1 MLFLRFLSKIKGNGI
16 QMQVRTIWYEMAEK
30 EDLKICACN
39 SYRESHT
46 RAFYFLRKAPGWFPS
61 AVSSKV

>member
-1 MLFLRFLSKIKGNGI
+1 
-16 QMQVRTIWYEMAEK
+16 MQVRTIWYEMAEK